1 MQRENIGPILGL
13 TSEER
18 EMFIAGRDLKDEE
31 QDNNF
36 DDYNYSDCEPI
47 VLNSKFLF
55 TKCYFNPVTL
65 G

>member
-36 DDYNYSDCEPI
+36 DDYNDCEPI